1 MSIHKRKAI
10 VCKNGHVAKSA
21 LKLNEDYS
29 ESYCVICGSE
39 LLFRCSSCG
48 NFIDGVPYYDNVVTL
63 GFDFNPPKN
72 CYKCGKPFPWKRSLY
87 NIKRMKI
94 KVNRFN
100 ISLYRGIIFLGS
112 ISTIIALIHEILF
125 NWKISN

>member
-48 NFIDGVPYYDNVVTL
+48 NFIDGAPYYDNVVTL
-63 GFDFNPPKN
+63 GFDFNPPKIVIN
-72 CYKCGKPFPWKRSLY
+72 
-87 NIKRMKI
+87 
-94 KVNRFN
+94 VENRF
-100 ISLYRGIIFLGS
+100 RGNVSCIILK
-112 ISTIIALIHEILF
+112 E
-125 NWKISN
+125 